1 MALYINSNISS
12 LNAQR
17 HLTGSG
23 RAMSK
28 AFERL
33 SSGFRI
39 NSAADDAAGLAI
51 SNRMTAQI
59 RSLNTAIRNTNDGVS
74 LVQTAES
81 AMFEMNNILERMR
94 ELAVQ
99 AANDTNTLSDRQSL
113 QGEIDQLVAEL
124 DRIGNNTEYNTQN
137 LLDGT
142 FSAKDIHVGAQ
153 ADQTIAIE
161 LADFRPDAL
170 GAVAAS
176 TGSEVSSVAISAG
189 DVSINGTVID
199 ATLAAD
205 DTLSNTNATFS
216 AIAKA
221 AAINKTSGTHNVTA
235 TVEANTYTAGA
246 GSTVQAGNL
255 AAAGLIINGTD
266 IGAVTGIQVNDQGGH
281 LVAAINAKTTSTG
294 VTASVSNGLLTLQAA
309 DGRNIDLTFDAN
321 AATLSGL
328 NGSSATVVEYSQ
340 VTLTSNEDYTV
351 AGAAAR
357 IGFAVG
363 DTTVDRTDVVS
374 TLSVVTKL
382 GANSALSTID
392 KAIDQV
398 SSRRGDLGALQN
410 RFESTIQNLQAVTE
424 NLSAARSRIR
434 DADFATETAELT
446 RTQIVQQ
453 AGVAILAQ
461 ANAAPQSVL
470 ALLAG

>member
-1 MALYINSNISS
+1 MPLYVNSNISS
-12 LNAQR
+12 LTAQR
-17 HLTGSG
+17 SLTQTG
-23 RAMSK
+23 RAMTT

-33 SSGFRI
+33 SSGLRI

-51 SNRMTAQI
+51 SNRLGGQI
-59 RSLNTAIRNTNDGVS
+59 RSLNMAVRNANDGIS

-81 AMFEMNNILERMR
+81 AMSEVSNILERMR
-94 ELAVQ
+94 ELTIQ
-99 AANDTNTLSDRQSL
+99 ATNDTNTLSDRQSI
-113 QGEIDQLVAEL
+113 QGEIDQLVSEI
-124 DRIGNNTEYNTQN
+124 DRIASNTSYNTQD
-137 LLDGT
+137 LLDGS
-142 FSAKDIHVGAQ
+142 FSAKEIHVGSQ
-153 ADQTIAIE
+153 AGQTISIT
-161 LADFRPDAL
+161 LDDHRSSSL
-170 GAVAAS
+170 GAVAQA

-340 VTLTSNEDYTV
+340 VTLTSNEDFTV
-351 AGAAAR
+351 AGTGTR
-357 IGFAVG
+357 IGFAAG
-363 DTTVDRTDVVS
+363 DTLVDGTDVISNV
-374 TLSVVTKL
+374 SVVTKL
-382 GANSALSTID
+382 DANSALSTID

-398 SSRRGDLGALQN
+398 SEHRGDLGALQN
-410 RFESTIQNLQAVTE
+410 RFESTIANLQSVSE
-424 NLSAARSRIR
+424 NLTAARSRIR
-434 DADFATETAELT
+434 DADFAQETASLT
-446 RTQIVQQ
+446 RSQIIQQ
-453 AGVAILAQ
+453 AGVSILAQ
-461 ANAAPQSVL
+461 ANASPQMAL
-470 ALLAG
+470 ALLQ